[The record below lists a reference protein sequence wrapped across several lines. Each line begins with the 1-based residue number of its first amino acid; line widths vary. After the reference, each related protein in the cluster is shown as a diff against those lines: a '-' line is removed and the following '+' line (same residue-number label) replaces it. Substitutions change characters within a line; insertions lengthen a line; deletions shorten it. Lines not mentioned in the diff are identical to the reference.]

1 MTNKIKNTIGIK
13 TVILAGLIASF
24 PYNVAG
30 QHFYMERNIEELL
43 YSCLCSEG
51 IIDYVPQSGNTLLVY
66 SDGITKVNMAHIEI
80 FDLMTGEMGC
90 RRAMKEINGIF
101 GFYIIGQ
108 FPRQIYVF
116 LKYGDEYTVLKPT
129 KYGENNIE
137 TVKKQIA
144 LIFDHFDRNIRL
156 RLDYEYLLPEYIDAV
171 CGVFLY
177 NSMHFKDFNT
187 QGP

>member
-1 MTNKIKNTIGIK
+1 M
-13 TVILAGLIASF
+13 
-24 PYNVAG
+24 
-30 QHFYMERNIEELL
+30 
-43 YSCLCSEG
+43 
-51 IIDYVPQSGNTLLVY
+51 
-66 SDGITKVNMAHIEI
+66 
-80 FDLMTGEMGC
+80 
-90 RRAMKEINGIF
+90 
-101 GFYIIGQ
+101 
-108 FPRQIYVF
+108 
-116 LKYGDEYTVLKPT
+116 LKPT